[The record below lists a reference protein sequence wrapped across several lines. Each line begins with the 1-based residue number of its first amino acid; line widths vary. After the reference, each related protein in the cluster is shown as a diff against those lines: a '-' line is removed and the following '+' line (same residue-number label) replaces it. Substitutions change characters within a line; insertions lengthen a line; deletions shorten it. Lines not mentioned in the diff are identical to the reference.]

1 MGVLI
6 PREEQTHRINPQ
18 SVSLSIFNL
27 NKFHVCLRVIVS
39 ANNFEI
45 CQLFCVFSVIPCN
58 RKVCMRPLFAL
69 PLNVLV

>member
-45 CQLFCVFSVIPCN
+45 CQLFVYLVSCHAIERFEAI
-58 RKVCMRPLFAL
+58 VCLTT
-69 PLNVLV
+69 